1 MENKKCIFC
10 NEEKNVSE
18 FYYYFQSK
26 KLATGEVK
34 KYKYYKSYCIECCK
48 SDEYRLKVLEAE
60 NKKELLIDRL
70 IKFAK
75 SKGFKHLSHARDVIG
90 LNELKKMYY
99 EENN

>member
-10 NEEKNVSE
+10 NTEKDLSN
-18 FYYYFQSK
+18 FYYYFQKK
-26 KLATGEVK
+26 KLASGEVK
-34 KYKYYKSYCIECCK
+34 KYKYYRSYCIECCQ
-48 SDEYRLKVLEAE
+48 SDEFKQKVLEAE
-60 NKKELLIDRL
+60 AKKELLIDRL

-90 LNELKKMYY
+90 LDELKKMYY